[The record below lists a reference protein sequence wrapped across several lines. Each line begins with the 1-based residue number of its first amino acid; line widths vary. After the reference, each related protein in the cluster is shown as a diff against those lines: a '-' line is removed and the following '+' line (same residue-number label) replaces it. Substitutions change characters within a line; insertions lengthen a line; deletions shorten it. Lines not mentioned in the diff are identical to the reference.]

1 MNWLAASCHV
11 AAFALLH
18 NLKSLALHAGI
29 QDFPSP
35 ALAEKLF
42 APLPKSLS
50 DCADLHEDTLTPLL
64 NFAARLA
71 CGDQGIPTNNDKTN
85 LIPLTHLLV
94 DDPHA
99 VPAVHCYSPLA
110 PLGVDSLMP
119 VTTSLS
125 TDERQAAYQQVYQ
138 TLIDGLDNIP
148 AAHRLQPSLWLDHLD
163 SLWMTACHALPDGD
177 GASGISRYDQ
187 GKTTAALAV
196 ALWQHHARQARPEQD
211 MPLTPGD
218 DARLLLIQADV
229 FGIQELIFAQG
240 NQTQKMAAKLLRGR
254 SFQVSLLAETAA
266 LRVLEAFDLPPIC
279 QLINAAGKSLIVA
292 PNLPDAA
299 ERLAEL
305 RQCLDEWFLTH
316 TYAQTGIG
324 LCSTVA
330 GSAEFLGEQAYGT
343 LQNRLAQAM
352 EQQKYQRFSL
362 CAGDAPPPVFDGY
375 LDHIAQGKG
384 GEPCPVN
391 GLHPVETTLNE
402 LNCSRLAADQITL
415 GHWISRG
422 ERYARLL
429 ILRDSTATFPDNRCL
444 HLTLFGYQVVAVS
457 PQEASGKFG
466 ELARNGSLRRCWDV
480 SLPPE
485 GVPLFQG
492 YARRFIN
499 GWMPLAQGEYQ
510 PERYPGL
517 EEELDDGDIKTFDHL
532 SYEDLYQD
540 ADHALRG
547 TCALGVLKGDI
558 DNLGHLFR
566 SGLPQP
572 SFAKTIGLSRQI
584 HLFFT
589 LWLPHLC
596 RKDPRFANTYTVFAG
611 GDDFFLIGPWRS
623 QQTLALTMAQHF
635 AQYSGHNPALHFSLG
650 LVQVKPSYPVRALA
664 AQAEAALEQAKQH
677 PGKNAICLYNQAMG
691 WPEYGELLACSEE
704 LARWREQEGYPLSS
718 GLLYRLLALSELSS
732 KESDT
737 PQAALWRSRLAYFLR
752 RNLVDKV
759 KVPVKENPA
768 AFRHQLHLALFATL
782 EQHLKRHRQRYRVA
796 LQRHLYHYRTANKT
810 HNNKDT
816 A

>member
-18 NLKSLALHAGI
+18 NLKPLAQRAGI

-35 ALAEKLF
+35 ALANKLF
-42 APLPKSLS
+42 APLPESLS
-50 DCADLHEDTLTPLL
+50 NRADLHENTLTPLL

-71 CGDQGIPTNNDKTN
+71 RGVPETPVSRGETG
-85 LIPLTHLLV
+85 LIPLTHLLA
-94 DDPHA
+94 DDNHSA
-99 VPAVHCYSPLA
+99 PAARCYSPLA

-119 VTTSLS
+119 VTAALPAS
-125 TDERQAAYQQVYQ
+125 ERQAAYRQVYQ
-138 TLIDGLDNIP
+138 ALIEGLDNIP

-163 SLWMTACHALPDGD
+163 SLWMTTCHALPDGD
-177 GASGISRYDQ
+177 GDSGISLYDQ

-196 ALWQHHARQARPEQD
+196 ALWQHHARQATPEQEI
-211 MPLTPGD
+211 PLTPGD

-229 FGIQELIFAQG
+229 FGIQNLIFAEG

-254 SFQVSLLAETAA
+254 SLQVSLLAEAAA
-266 LRVLEAFDLPPIC
+266 LRVLEAFDLPPVC

-299 ERLAEL
+299 ERLAGL
-305 RQCLDEWFLTH
+305 RQRLDEWFLTH

-330 GSAEFLGEQAYGT
+330 GSAEFLGKQAYGT
-343 LQNRLAQAM
+343 LQSRLAQAM

-375 LDHIAQGKG
+375 LNHIAQGAG

-391 GLHPVETTLNE
+391 GLHPVETTLNG
-402 LNCSRLAADQITL
+402 LDCSRLAADQITL
-415 GHWISRG
+415 GHWISHG

-466 ELARNGSLRRCWDV
+466 ELARNGSLHRCWDI

-510 PERYPGL
+510 PERYPGVA
-517 EEELDDGDIKTFDHL
+517 EDLDDGDIKTFDHL
-532 SYEDLYQD
+532 SYEDVYQD
-540 ADHALRG
+540 ADQQLRG

-572 SFAKTIGLSRQI
+572 GFAKTIGLSRQI

-596 RKDPRFANTYTVFAG
+596 RQDSRFANTYTVFAG

-635 AQYSGHNPALHFSLG
+635 ARYSGHNPALHFSLG
-650 LVQVKPSYPVRALA
+650 LVQAKPGYPVRALA

-677 PGKNAICLYNQAMG
+677 PGKNAICLYNEVMG
-691 WPEYGELLACSEE
+691 WPEYDALLTCSEE
-704 LARWREQEGYPLSS
+704 LARWREQDGYPLSS
-718 GLLYRLLALSELSS
+718 GLLYRLLALSELSA
-732 KESDT
+732 KESAT

-759 KVPVKENPA
+759 KVPTQENPA
-768 AFRHQLHLALFATL
+768 AFRHQLYLTLFATL

-796 LQRHLYHYRTANKT
+796 LQRHLYHYRTVPRGE
-810 HNNKDT
+810 
-816 A
+816 

>member
-18 NLKSLALHAGI
+18 NLKPLAQRAGI

-35 ALAEKLF
+35 ALANKLF
-42 APLPKSLS
+42 APLPESLS
-50 DCADLHEDTLTPLL
+50 NRADLHENTLTPLL
-64 NFAARLA
+64 VFAARLA
-71 CGDQGIPTNNDKTN
+71 RGVPDTPASRGETG
-85 LIPLTHLLV
+85 LIPLTHLLA
-94 DDPHA
+94 DDNHSA
-99 VPAVHCYSPLA
+99 PAAPSYSPLA

-119 VTTSLS
+119 VTAALPAS
-125 TDERQAAYQQVYQ
+125 ERQAAYRQVYQ
-138 TLIDGLDNIP
+138 ALLAGLEAIP

-163 SLWMTACHALPDGD
+163 SLWMTTCHALPDDD
-177 GASGISRYDQ
+177 GTSGISLYDQ

-196 ALWQHHARQARPEQD
+196 ALWQHHARQAEPEQE

-266 LRVLEAFDLPPIC
+266 LRVLEAFDLPPVC

-292 PNLPDAA
+292 PNLPDTA

-305 RQCLDEWFLTH
+305 RQRLDEWFLTH

-375 LDHIAQGKG
+375 LDHIAQGAG
-384 GEPCPVN
+384 GEPCPINGRHPVDTTIN
-391 GLHPVETTLNE
+391 GLD
-402 LNCSRLAADQITL
+402 CSRLAADQITL

-429 ILRDSTATFPDNRCL
+429 ILRDSTDTFSDDRCL

-457 PQEASGKFG
+457 LKEDRGEFG

-510 PERYPGL
+510 PERYPGVGV
-517 EEELDDGDIKTFDHL
+517 EDELDDGDIKTFDHL
-532 SYEDLYQD
+532 SCEDLYQD
-540 ADHALRG
+540 ADQSLRG

-572 SFAKTIGLSRQI
+572 GFAKTIGLSRQI

-596 RKDPRFANTYTVFAG
+596 RQDPRFANTYTVFAG

-635 AQYSGHNPALHFSLG
+635 ARYSGHNPALHFSLG
-650 LVQVKPSYPVRALA
+650 LVQVKASYPVRALA

-691 WPEYGELLACSEE
+691 WPEYDALLACSEE

-718 GLLYRLLALSELSS
+718 GLLYRLLALSEQSAEES
-732 KESDT
+732 KK

-759 KVPVKENPA
+759 KVPAQENPA
-768 AFRHQLHLALFATL
+768 EFRHQLHLALFATL
-782 EQHLKRHRQRYRVA
+782 EQHLKQHRQRYRVA
-796 LQRHLYHYRTANKT
+796 LQRHLYHYRTVPRGE
-810 HNNKDT
+810 
-816 A
+816 